1 MCAVMPICVAPP
13 GSAGSSARPLS
24 FASTAAK
31 QRSKRLGCPGTGTG
45 AERGAWEGGTEPI
58 PGTRRAASAAWP
70 CCSATRVLSLSR
82 DPWLEPPIG
91 LLAELTHRCPLQCP
105 YCSNPV
111 ELEKA
116 AGELTT
122 EEWARVLDQADE
134 LGVLQLHLSGGE
146 PAARRDLEAIVRH
159 AAGLGL
165 YTNLITSGVLLDE
178 RRVHALKD
186 AGLDHVQLSL
196 QGANPATAE
205 RVSAY
210 RGGHAKKLEVA
221 RWVRAA
227 GLPLTVNAVV
237 HRQNL
242 GELEAMVDLSLTLD
256 AHRLEVAHVQ
266 YYGWA
271 LRNRAALM
279 PTRAQLEAATATVAR
294 GAS

>member
-1 MCAVMPICVAPP
+1 V
-13 GSAGSSARPLS
+13 PL
-24 FASTAAK
+24 
-31 QRSKRLGCPGTGTG
+31 L
-45 AERGAWEGGTEPI
+45 
-58 PGTRRAASAAWP
+58 
-70 CCSATRVLSLSR
+70 
-82 DPWLEPPIG
+82 LE
-91 LLAELTHRCPLQCP
+91 
-105 YCSNPV
+105 PV

-134 LGVLQLHLSGGE
+134 LGVLQVHLSGGE

-178 RRVHALKD
+178 RRVLRLKD

-221 RWVRAA
+221 RWVRAPA
-227 GLPLTVNAVV
+227 SRSPSTPSSTA
-237 HRQNL
+237 R
-242 GELEAMVDLSLTLD
+242 T
-256 AHRLEVAHVQ
+256 
-266 YYGWA
+266 W
-271 LRNRAALM
+271 RA
-279 PTRAQLEAATATVAR
+279 
-294 GAS
+294 

>member
-1 MCAVMPICVAPP
+1 VSDRLAALP
-13 GSAGSSARPLS
+13 
-24 FASTAAK
+24 FAATAA
-31 QRSKRLGCPGTGTG
+31 
-45 AERGAWEGGTEPI
+45 
-58 PGTRRAASAAWP
+58 
-70 CCSATRVLSLSR
+70 R

-122 EEWARVLDQADE
+122 EEWVRVLDQADE
-134 LGVLQLHLSGGE
+134 LGVLQVHLSGGE

-178 RRVHALKD
+178 RRVQALKD

-210 RGGHAKKLEVA
+210 RAATRRSSRSPAGSAPPASRSPSTPSSTA
-221 RWVRAA
+221 R
-227 GLPLTVNAVV
+227 TSD
-237 HRQNL
+237 
-242 GELEAMVDLSLTLD
+242 ELEAMVDLSLALD

-271 LRNRAALM
+271 LRNRAA
-279 PTRAQLEAATATVAR
+279 
-294 GAS
+294 